1 MFTIQRRPAL
11 AEADRF
17 PTKSA
22 YIGTEL
28 EDNLQDRLSRIEGHV
43 RGIKKMLAEHRDCDD
58 ILTQVSG
65 VKAAVNQV
73 AILLLE
79 GHLETCVAESLSTG
93 DGAVQLERFKSS
105 LARVLK

>member
-1 MFTIQRRPAL
+1 M
-11 AEADRF
+11 AEANQV
-17 PTKSA
+17 PTEGA
-22 YIGTEL
+22 YIESVL

-73 AILLLE
+73 AIMLLE
-79 GHLETCVAESLSTG
+79 GHLETCVAESLRAG
-93 DGAVQLERFKSS
+93 DGTIQLERFKNS
-105 LARVLK
+105 LSRVLK